1 MVEVLSRLQFAFTI
15 AFHFIFVPL
24 TVGLILMIL
33 VFEIR
38 HFRTGDDRFRKIS
51 NYFSDIFLINY
62 AFGIVTGIAMTVQF
76 GTNWSQYTIAM
87 GDVFGSPLILEAVI
101 AFFLES
107 TFNGI
112 WLFRRNRLSRGLRLF
127 TVSMIALGTTL
138 SAVWIIT
145 ANGFM
150 QNPVGATWDPVN
162 GVMVLEDF
170 AALVFNPYAWHM
182 MLHNHLSAIVLSGFV
197 VLAISSWHLLKGKEK
212 DKELFKI
219 SAKYAAW
226 VLLISSIAIPISGN
240 AYIQFLNG
248 VQPTK
253 IDMIL
258 GTYDPSLLT
267 LAASEGLANVVRIAF
282 GIMVTLGSVFVLI
295 SLYTIVF
302 FKKYISSPTLH
313 KIYIWLVPLPY
324 IAILTGWMVT
334 EMGRQPWIIYRI
346 MTVSEGISDVP
357 VSQIWFSVISIT
369 VFYAILFVMDYILT
383 INRIKKGITEDE
395 VKEVMENE

>member
-1 MVEVLSRLQFAFTI
+1 MVEALSRIQFAFTI

-33 VFEIR
+33 IFEIR
-38 HFRTGDDRFRKIS
+38 YFFKGDENYRKIS

-87 GDVFGSPLILEAVI
+87 GDVFGSPLILEAVV

-150 QNPVGATWDPVN
+150 QNPVGASWDPVR

-170 AALVFNPYAWHM
+170 AALVFNPYTWYM
-182 MLHNHLSAIVLSGFV
+182 MVHNHLSAIILSGFV
-197 VLAISSWHLLKGKEK
+197 VLAISSWQLLKGKEK
-212 DKELFKI
+212 DKELFMI

-226 VLLISSIAIPISGN
+226 VLLVSSILIPITGN
-240 AYIQFLNG
+240 AYIAFLNDI
-248 VQPTK
+248 QPTK

-258 GTYDPSLLT
+258 GLSTGGIET
-267 LAASEGLANVVRIAF
+267 VVRIAF
-282 GIMVTLGSVFVLI
+282 GIMVTLGTVFVGI
-295 SLYTIVF
+295 ALYTIIF
-302 FKKYISSPTLH
+302 FKKYLKSPTLH

-334 EMGRQPWIIYRI
+334 EMGRQPWIIYNI
-346 MTVSEGISDVP
+346 MTVSDGISDVP

-369 VFYAILFVMDYILT
+369 IFYAILFVMDYILT
-383 INRIKKGITEDE
+383 INRIKKGIIEE
-395 VKEVMENE
+395 VKEVTINE

>member
-1 MVEVLSRLQFAFTI
+1 MVEALSRIQFAFTI

-33 VFEIR
+33 IFEIR
-38 HFRTGDDRFRKIS
+38 YFFKGDENYRKIS

-87 GDVFGSPLILEAVI
+87 GDVFGSPLILEAVV

-150 QNPVGATWDPVN
+150 QNPVGASWDPTR

-170 AALVFNPYAWHM
+170 AALVFNPYAWYM
-182 MLHNHLSAIVLSGFV
+182 MVHNHLSAIILSGFV
-197 VLAISSWHLLKGKEK
+197 VLAISSWQLLKGKEK
-212 DKELFKI
+212 DKELFMI

-226 VLLISSIAIPISGN
+226 VLLISSILIPITGN
-240 AYIQFLNG
+240 AYIAFLNDI
-248 VQPTK
+248 QPTK

-258 GTYDPSLLT
+258 GLSSGGIET
-267 LAASEGLANVVRIAF
+267 VVRIAF
-282 GIMVTLGSVFVLI
+282 GIMVSLGSIFVVI
-295 SLYTIVF
+295 ALYTIVF
-302 FKKYISSPTLH
+302 FKKYLKSPTLQ
-313 KIYIWLVPLPY
+313 KVYIWLVPLPY
-324 IAILTGWMVT
+324 IAIMTGWMVT
-334 EMGRQPWIIYRI
+334 EMGRQPWIIYNI

-369 VFYAILFVMDYILT
+369 IFYAILFVMDYILT
-383 INRIKKGITEDE
+383 ITRIKKGITEEE
-395 VKEVMENE
+395 VKEVNANE